1 MKDSAGS
8 RVPYLTQTEWNAVKQ
23 FKESLLSEFGEE
35 VLHFRIFGSHA
46 RGDAEPGSDVD
57 IFVCLKT
64 LDKKKRDRVYD
75 LACDAW
81 LANDFVPLAPLVFS
95 EEHMHW
101 HLDRETGLIM
111 DIMAEGISL
120 L

>member
-1 MKDSAGS
+1 MRDIA
-8 RVPYLTQTEWNAVKQ
+8 RPTTTYLTETEWRAVTQ
-23 FKESLLSEFGEE
+23 FKKSLLSEFGEE

-46 RGDAEPGSDVD
+46 RGDAERGSDVD
-57 IFVCLKT
+57 LFVCLKT

-81 LANDFVPLAPLVFS
+81 EANDFTPLAPLVFS
-95 EEHMHW
+95 EEHMNW

-111 DIMAEGISL
+111 DIMTEGISL